1 MTAGSYL
8 YYPGCS
14 QKATARGYEESLL
27 AVASTLGIEL
37 KEIPD
42 WNCCGATAVIAVN
55 KVLSQALA
63 ARNLALAEPLGQ
75 TVVTPCPSCSL
86 CLNKANH
93 VLEEGGPL
101 AEKVTSALEAGGLSY
116 RGKVRVRHLLD
127 VLINDVGTEE
137 IKSKVKSP
145 LAGVRIAPY
154 YGCQIVR
161 PMCEGDSADAP
172 QNLEQLIGAV
182 GGEPA
187 SFPLATACCGGALA
201 VTRADVGQKMCTDIL
216 RSIKA
221 AEAQLVVTPC
231 SLCQVTLDMAQTR
244 SKKLL
249 GERMRLPIVTPSQLI
264 GLALGLTPKQLGLNR
279 LLTPK
284 KCLRALAKGDT
295 QAA

>member
-1 MTAGSYL
+1 MKPYL

-14 QKATARGYEESLL
+14 QRATSRGYEESLL
-27 AVASTLGIEL
+27 AVASLLGIEL
-37 KEIPD
+37 HEIPD
-42 WNCCGATAVIAVN
+42 WNCCGASLVVSVN
-55 KVLSQALA
+55 KVLSLALP

-75 TVVTPCPSCSL
+75 TVLTPCPSCNL

-101 AEKVTSALEAGGLSY
+101 ADKVSSALEAGGLSY
-116 RGKVRVRHLLD
+116 RGTVRVRHLLD

-137 IKSKVKSP
+137 IKSKVTSP
-145 LAGVRIAPY
+145 LAGLRIAPY

-161 PMCEGDSADAP
+161 PLCEGDSADAP
-172 QNLEQLIGAV
+172 QNLERLIGAV
-182 GGEPA
+182 GAETA
-187 SFPLATACCGGALA
+187 SFPLSTACCGGALA
-201 VTRADVGQKMCTDIL
+201 ATRTDVGQKMCCDIL
-216 RSIKA
+216 RSIRA

-231 SLCQVTLDMAQTR
+231 SLCQVTLDMVQTR

-249 GERMRLPIVTPSQLI
+249 GERMRIPILTPAQLI
-264 GLALGLTPKQLGLNR
+264 GLALGLSPKQLGLNR

-284 KCLRALAKGDT
+284 KCLRALARGEG